1 MPNFRWDTLTDV
13 ERSAMLHSRWLSAA
27 APLLRERLP
36 ALGQVRVLAHGE
48 ALHRRGDASD
58 ALWCVL
64 AGAIRISSVSEAGR
78 EAVLSFIEPFNWFGE
93 IGLIDGGPRT
103 HDGLAE
109 GATRV
114 FVVNAAALHTLL
126 AEQPQLWRDLAL
138 LVCAKLRLSFAAIE
152 EMSLLPAGPRLARR
166 LDMLAQGLM
175 GGAAGGTAT
184 GPRSVLHIHQD
195 QLAAML
201 ALSRQTVNQELKR
214 LQAAGVVDLAP
225 GEVRLL
231 NPAALAEWR

>member
-1 MPNFRWDTLTDV
+1 MPTARWDTLSDA
-13 ERSAMLHSRWLSAA
+13 ERSAIQHSRWLAAA

-64 AGAIRISSVSEAGR
+64 VGAIRITSVSEAGR

-103 HDGLAE
+103 HDGVAE

-114 FVVNAAALHTLL
+114 FVAPAAALHALL
-126 AEQPQLWRDLAL
+126 NEQPQLWRDVAL

-152 EMSLLPAGPRLARR
+152 DMSLLPAGPRLARR
-166 LDMLAQGLM
+166 LEMLAQGAV
-175 GGAAGGTAT
+175 GGADTA
-184 GPRSVLHIHQD
+184 PRSVLHIHQD

>member
-1 MPNFRWDTLTDV
+1 MPTAHWDTLSEA
-13 ERSAMLHSRWLSAA
+13 ERSAMQHSRWLAAA
-27 APLLRERLP
+27 APQLRERLP

-64 AGAIRISSVSEAGR
+64 AGAIRITSVSEAGR

-103 HDGLAE
+103 HDGVAE

-114 FVVNAAALHTLL
+114 FVAPAAALQALL
-126 AEQPQLWRDLAL
+126 NEQPQLWRDVAM

-152 EMSLLPAGPRLARR
+152 DMSLLPAGPRLARR
-166 LDMLAQGLM
+166 LEMLAQGAV
-175 GGAAGGTAT
+175 GGADTA
-184 GPRSVLHIHQD
+184 PRSVLHIHQD